1 MGSTVKAQGQRKSS
15 HGSVGV
21 ADMSK
26 ITRLFGSR
34 DGAAAIEFAIIAPL
48 FFLCVLTLIAYG
60 IYLSAAHS
68 IQQIAADAAR
78 TAIAGL
84 SEGERERLATDY
96 IQRTTMDQAFIK
108 PSRMT
113 VTVKDDAGNA
123 NQFTV
128 RIKYDAGDLP
138 IYRALRYDPFG
149 RYLIWV

>member
-1 MGSTVKAQGQRKSS
+1 
-15 HGSVGV
+15 
-21 ADMSK
+21 MSNFK
-26 ITRLFGSR
+26 RLFGGR

-48 FFLCVLTLIAYG
+48 FFMCVLTLIAYG

-84 SEGERERLATDY
+84 SETERERLATDY
-96 IQRTTMDQAFIK
+96 IRRTTMDQTFIK
-108 PSRMT
+108 SSRMT
-113 VTVKDDAGNA
+113 VTDDANNS

-138 IYRALRYDPFG
+138 IFSLFTFAMPSEQIERFATIRIG
-149 RYLIWV
+149 GV

>member
-1 MGSTVKAQGQRKSS
+1 
-15 HGSVGV
+15 
-21 ADMSK
+21 MSK

-84 SEGERERLATDY
+84 SEGERELLATDY

-138 IYRALRYDPFG
+138 IFNMFTFAMPSENIERFATIRLG
-149 RYLIWV
+149 GI